1 MVSMTPMAVIPS
13 GFSDPVGLSSGGS
26 KLADPKSCIRLRHLL
41 FKVEDRNN
49 DNAAAS
55 RMRWS
60 LDVGVSA
67 CGAVMSSPE
76 TLGYVPSCARGL
88 CPNPVGNRPGSPLTT
103 LSSST
108 CGQSPVAV
116 LGIAVAV
123 SPRVGN
129 CQLQASCLPSSGKS
143 EAGQLSALLGHG
155 SRQAVNRHLGTP
167 TPVPISRSPGRGN
180 CKRLPATES
189 PVTKFFSLSCCC
201 SVEWSMELVGCGVV
215 RR

>member
-1 MVSMTPMAVIPS
+1 
-13 GFSDPVGLSSGGS
+13 
-26 KLADPKSCIRLRHLL
+26 
-41 FKVEDRNN
+41 
-49 DNAAAS
+49 
-55 RMRWS
+55 
-60 LDVGVSA
+60 
-67 CGAVMSSPE
+67 MSSPG
-76 TLGYVPSCARGL
+76 TLEYVPSCARGL

-108 CGQSPVAV
+108 CGQLPVAV

-167 TPVPISRSPGRGN
+167 TPVPISRSPGPGT
-180 CKRLPATES
+180 CKRLPATGS
-189 PVTKFFSLSCCC
+189 PVTIGHWGLASWPGPPSVTVMAGERWPSCIPPGPGQGPRGRLQDEALTRGVTGPRGVAMLKTWGPCDSQRRTLSETGRRCSAALVSLGEASC
-201 SVEWSMELVGCGVV
+201 GAK
-215 RR
+215 

>member
-1 MVSMTPMAVIPS
+1 MAAVPS
-13 GFSDPVGLSSGGS
+13 EP
-26 KLADPKSCIRLRHLL
+26 PKSPFRRLRRPSFYYNSHCCSSCDSA
-41 FKVEDRNN
+41 ECGCGCCG
-49 DNAAAS
+49 
-55 RMRWS
+55 
-60 LDVGVSA
+60 DVT
-67 CGAVMSSPE
+67 SSPE
-76 TLGYVPSCARGL
+76 TLGHVPNCARGL

-167 TPVPISRSPGRGN
+167 TPVPIFRSPGRGN

-189 PVTKFFSLSCCC
+189 PVTIGRWVLASWPGTP
-201 SVEWSMELVGCGVV
+201 SVTHMCQPRASQH
-215 RR
+215 

>member
-1 MVSMTPMAVIPS
+1 
-13 GFSDPVGLSSGGS
+13 
-26 KLADPKSCIRLRHLL
+26 
-41 FKVEDRNN
+41 
-49 DNAAAS
+49 
-55 RMRWS
+55 MRWS
-60 LDVGVSA
+60 LDVGVMVVGA

-108 CGQSPVAV
+108 CGQLPVAV

-143 EAGQLSALLGHG
+143 EAGQLSALLGPG
-155 SRQAVNRHLGTP
+155 FRQAVNRHLGTP

-180 CKRLPATES
+180 CKRFPATES
-189 PVTKFFSLSCCC
+189 PVTIGHWGLASWPGPPSVTVMAGERWPSCIPPGLGQGPRGHLHDEASRPAVPLKYRSHSSAESGSRCRSALDSL
-201 SVEWSMELVGCGVV
+201 GAK
-215 RR
+215 